1 MFLKHRKSVN
11 MVWYDIY
18 ACNYNMVLMI
28 HVEIQYEI
36 PIWYGRGNSNSID
49 SLKCIC

>member
-18 ACNYNMVLMI
+18 ASNYNMVPMV
-28 HVEIQYEI
+28 HGEFQYEL
-36 PIWYGRGNSNSID
+36 PI
-49 SLKCIC
+49 